1 MTERTRVAV
10 VFSGGPAPA
19 ANAVI
24 GSVASVFRRNGY
36 DVVGLLYGYSGVV
49 GYTGDPN
56 SLQEGRDYCVIRDSD
71 LPGLRNA
78 RGIFLGTARIN
89 PGRSIRSREDLSDPE
104 RVAPLRQVYQALVD
118 LKVTALISIGG
129 DGTLITANFLHM
141 FQQTLPP
148 SEPRIQVVHVPKTID
163 NDYAGIDFTF
173 GFFTAVDELAREL
186 RNLRADALATNSYY
200 IACTM
205 GRRAG
210 WLAYGVA
217 VAGEAHLVVGVED
230 VFGELAEGSCLNVEA
245 LVERI
250 VDLVLVREEKGK
262 RYGTVVLAEGLTEL
276 LPESEVSGLPR
287 DDFGRISFSEL
298 DLSKL
303 ITAKVKARYKARTGR
318 EKKVTGVQLGYESR
332 CAEPHAFDVML
343 GSQLGLGAYRA
354 VVEEKLSGHMVSVRG
369 QLELRFVPF
378 AELIN
383 PKNLLVDTRLIDP
396 QSDFHRLAAELGT
409 RIRSH
414 KPASK

>member
-19 ANAVI
+19 ANSVI
-24 GSVASVFRRNGY
+24 STVASVFRRNGY
-36 DVVGLLYGYSGVV
+36 DVVGLLYGYSGVAD
-49 GYTGDPN
+49 YDGDPE
-56 SLQEGRDYCVIRDSD
+56 SLVEGRDYRMVQDAD
-71 LPGLRNA
+71 LRGLRNA

-89 PGRSIRSREDLSDPE
+89 PGRGIRTLDDLRDPE
-104 RVAPLRQVYQALVD
+104 RAAPLRRVYEAL
-118 LKVTALISIGG
+118 LALRVTALVSIGG
-129 DGTLITANFLHM
+129 DGTLITANFLHL
-141 FQQTLPP
+141 FQQTLP
-148 SEPRIQVVHVPKTID
+148 EGAPRFQVVHVPKTID

-230 VFGELAEGSCLNVEA
+230 VFGELARGEHLNVDA

-250 VDLVLVREEKGK
+250 VDLIETRERRGK
-262 RYGTVVLAEGLTEL
+262 RYGTVVLAEGLSEM
-276 LPESEVSGLPR
+276 LPPADVAGLPR
-287 DDFGRISFSEL
+287 DDFGRISFSQL

-303 ITAKVKARYKARTGR
+303 ITAKVCARYQARNGKG
-318 EKKVTGVQLGYESR
+318 KKVTGIQLGYESR
-332 CAEPHAFDVML
+332 CAAPHAFDVML

-354 VVEEKLSGHMVSVRG
+354 IAEERLTGHMVSVRG

-383 PKNLLVDTRLIDP
+383 PETLLVDTRLIDP

-409 RIRSH
+409 RIR
-414 KPASK
+414 PADRS